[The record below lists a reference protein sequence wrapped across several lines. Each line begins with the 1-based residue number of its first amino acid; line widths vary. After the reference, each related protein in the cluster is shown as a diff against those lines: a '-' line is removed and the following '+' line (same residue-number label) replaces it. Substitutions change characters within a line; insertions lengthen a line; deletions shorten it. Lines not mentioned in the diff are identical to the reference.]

1 MKSSLLV
8 LLAVLA
14 VLPCAKAQVSTGTA
28 FSVAPQ
34 LLVTNHHVISGCS
47 TLSVITPEGRR
58 AASVV
63 SAEAS
68 IDLALL
74 RVFGMRGAIANLRTP
89 RSVALGETI
98 SVFGF
103 PLTGTLSSSGNF
115 TGGLVSSLQ
124 GLRNAAGEIQITA
137 PVQPGNSGGPV
148 MDASGLVIGVVQSKL
163 DAVRAAALT
172 GDMPQNVNFAVALD
186 VLADFLEMNQ
196 VPFRSSPRGA
206 SLDTAQVARMAQQFT
221 YRVEC
226 EGAAISPAPPQQAS
240 RGLPPC
246 LGDWATSFWTN
257 CVGTFTEP
265 SGSKY
270 VGQFWDDKY
279 NGQGTF
285 ITPSGDQYVGEF
297 RDNKYNGQGTFTFP
311 DGEKY
316 VGEFRD
322 DKRNGQ
328 GTNTSPDGE
337 KYVGEYRDDK
347 RTGQGILTLPSG
359 EKYVGEFK
367 DGKRN
372 GQGTNTSP
380 DGEKYVGEFRDDKRH
395 GQGTYTSPDGAK
407 YVGEFR
413 DDGYHGQGT
422 ATLPDGKRYVGEFRD
437 GLLHG
442 QGTLWGPTGRVIHSG
457 RWVNDKPAP

>member
-347 RTGQGILTLPSG
+347 RTGQGTLTLPSG

>member
-74 RVFGMRGAIANLRTP
+74 RVFGMRGAVANLRTP
-89 RSVALGETI
+89 RSVALGETV

-148 MDASGLVIGVVQSKL
+148 MDASGLVVGVVQSKL

-196 VPFRSSPRGA
+196 VPFRSSLRGA
-206 SLDTAQVARMAQQFT
+206 SLDTAQVARMAQQFN

-226 EGAAISPAPPQQAS
+226 EGAPASPAPPQQAS

-246 LGDWATSFWTN
+246 LGDPATSFWTN
-257 CVGTFTEP
+257 CVGTFTAPNGE
-265 SGSKY
+265 KY
-270 VGQFWDDKY
+270 AGEWRDDKY
-279 NGQGTF
+279 HGQGTYT
-285 ITPSGDQYVGEF
+285 IPSGQKYVGEF
-297 RDNKYNGQGTFTFP
+297 RDGKVNGHGTLTFP
-311 DGEKY
+311 NGSKY

-322 DKRNGQ
+322 D
-328 GTNTSPDGE
+328 E
-337 KYVGEYRDDK
+337 
-347 RTGQGILTLPSG
+347 
-359 EKYVGEFK
+359 
-367 DGKRN
+367 
-372 GQGTNTSP
+372 
-380 DGEKYVGEFRDDKRH
+380 
-395 GQGTYTSPDGAK
+395 
-407 YVGEFR
+407 
-413 DDGYHGQGT
+413 YHG
-422 ATLPDGKRYVGEFRD
+422 R
-437 GLLHG
+437 
-442 QGTLWGPTGRVIHSG
+442 GTLWGPTGSVIHSG